1 MPNINDKAGNI
12 KRLLNKE
19 LNVKVSVA
27 LFGQPGSGKSSLVNK
42 LVGEKVAEVGVETD
56 KTVEA
61 AEYEAKGLRFVD
73 LPGYGT
79 KHFPKDTYFKRFNI
93 PKFDLFLCVTSGK
106 LHQADTEFFQ
116 ELIKLNKVC
125 IFVVNKHDEL
135 WEDDANI
142 EELEKRK
149 VEDITRHTGREVKII
164 FTSCRLDTGL
174 NTLDEEV
181 YSNLNEAKR
190 ERWARSA
197 KAYSL
202 KFLEEKKAASEKHV
216 ILMAGLAAANGLNPV
231 PGADVAVDFGILL
244 KLFKEIREDFGLD
257 DEALSDLKH
266 SSMPTI
272 VTLAN
277 NAIEYA
283 TKEGLLILFKKAA
296 GKRTVKEFSKYVPFV
311 GQVIAASIGFAIT
324 FKVGNSYLDDSYKLA
339 EEVLK
344 RRLQSKK

>member
-1 MPNINDKAGNI
+1 MSIINNAENI

-42 LVGEKVAEVGVETD
+42 IVGQKVAEVGVETD

-79 KHFPKDTYFKRFNI
+79 KNFPKETYFERFNI

-135 WEDDANI
+135 WEDGVKI

-149 VEDITRHTGREVKII
+149 IEDITRHAGQEIRIV
-164 FTSCRLDTGL
+164 FTSCKLDTGL
-174 NTLDEEV
+174 NTLDEEI
-181 YSNLNEAKR
+181 YNNLSEAKR
-190 ERWARSA
+190 ERWARGA

-202 KFLEEKKAASEKHV
+202 NFLKEKEAASEKHV
-216 ILMAGLAAANGLNPV
+216 VLMAAAAAANGLNPI
-231 PGADVAVDFGILL
+231 PGADIAIDFGILL
-244 KLFKEIREDFGLD
+244 ELFREIREDFGLD
-257 DEALSDLKH
+257 DDALSDLKH
-266 SSMPTI
+266 SSIPAI
-272 VTLAN
+272 ATLAN
-277 NAIEYA
+277 NAVEYA
-283 TKEGLLILFKKAA
+283 TKEGLLILL
-296 GKRTVKEFSKYVPFV
+296 KRFSSRATVKQFSKYVPV
-311 GQVIAASIGFAIT
+311 IGQVIAAGLGFAIT
-324 FKVGNSYLDDSYKLA
+324 LKVGNSYLDDAYKLA
-339 EEVLK
+339 EEILK
-344 RRLQSKK
+344 RRLQSK